1 MSRSQTAAGR
11 SDWQEG
17 WSPRRKFMWP
27 VKSLPLRVREEVRK
41 EVPAPSG
48 VHCPNQRLLASL
60 GVATMAEALS
70 RMLVAE
76 PCE

>member
-1 MSRSQTAAGR
+1 
-11 SDWQEG
+11 
-17 WSPRRKFMWP
+17 MWP